1 MLGLPSTTELHR
13 RIPKQTIYDK
23 CKPSPVLKKAFSAQ
37 IASIHWRNKIAPE
50 VLNLAAGKEV
60 RELEVFEL
68 RLNDGQ
74 MDEAVLR
81 LIDRAIPYHILF
93 VLVWEDWMRLALA
106 YKETLDAKSAG
117 VRVERYYYTDWMPVG
132 EVALRLEG
140 LSMDAVYE
148 NLVRRIAG
156 GALGDARTSTLRE
169 SVAAQGRRERIGKQ
183 IAALEAKIRRE
194 KQPKKKFEFVQQL
207 RALEASLGEE
217 QG

>member
-50 VLNLAAGKEV
+50 ILNLAAGKEV

-93 VLVWEDWMRLALA
+93 VLVWEDRMRLALA

-156 GALGDARTSTLRE
+156 GALGDAHTSTLRE
-169 SVAAQGRRERIGKQ
+169 SVAAQRRRERIGKQ
-183 IAALEAKIRRE
+183 IATLEAKIRRE
-194 KQPKKKFEFVQQL
+194 KQPKKKFELVQEL
-207 RALEASLGEE
+207 KALQCNLYN
-217 QG
+217 

>member
-1 MLGLPSTTELHR
+1 MFGLPASTECNR
-13 RIPKQTIYDK
+13 RIPKQKFYEK
-23 CKPSPVLKKAFSAQ
+23 SELSPALKKAFSAQ

-60 RELEVFEL
+60 QELEVFEL

-74 MDEAVLR
+74 IDEAVLR

-93 VLVWEDWMRLALA
+93 ALVWEDRMRLAVA
-106 YKETLDAKSAG
+106 YKETSDAKSTG
-117 VRVERYYYTDWMPVG
+117 VRVERYYYTDWMPERDV
-132 EVALRLEG
+132 VLRLEG

-156 GALGDARTSTLRE
+156 DALDGQSASLKE
-169 SVAAQGRRERIGKQ
+169 SVAEQGRRERIEKQ

-194 KQPKKKFEFVQQL
+194 KQPKKKFELVTQL
-207 RALEASLGEE
+207 RMLRGINSC
-217 QG
+217 

>member
-1 MLGLPSTTELHR
+1 MFRLPTSTELNR
-13 RIPKQTIYDK
+13 RIPKQKFYEKSDL
-23 CKPSPVLKKAFSAQ
+23 SPTLKKAFSAQ

-93 VLVWEDWMRLALA
+93 VLVWEERMRLAVA
-106 YKETLDAKSAG
+106 YKETPDAKSAG
-117 VRVERYYYTDWMPVG
+117 VRVERYYYTDWMAMG

-183 IAALEAKIRRE
+183 IATLEAKIRRE
-194 KQPKKKFEFVQQL
+194 KQPKRMFELVQQL
-207 RALEASLGEE
+207 RVLRGINSC
-217 QG
+217 

>member
-93 VLVWEDWMRLALA
+93 VLVWEDRMRLALA

-156 GALGDARTSTLRE
+156 DALDGQSASLKE
-169 SVAAQGRRERIGKQ
+169 SVAEQGRRERVEKQ
-183 IAALEAKIRRE
+183 IATLEAKIRRE
-194 KQPKKKFEFVQQL
+194 KQPKRKFELVQQL
-207 RALEASLGEE
+207 RGL
-217 QG
+217 QK

>member
-1 MLGLPSTTELHR
+1 MLGLLAPTELNR

-23 CKPSPVLKKAFSAQ
+23 CKPSPTLKKAFSAQ
-37 IASIHWRNKIAPE
+37 IASIHWRNKIAPG
-50 VLNLAAGKEV
+50 VLSLAAGKEV

-93 VLVWEDWMRLALA
+93 VLVWEDRMRLAVA
-106 YKETLDAKSAG
+106 YKETPDAKSAG

-156 GALGDARTSTLRE
+156 GALGDTRTSTLRE

-183 IAALEAKIRRE
+183 IATLEAKIGRE
-194 KQPKKKFEFVQQL
+194 KQPKKKFELVQQL
-207 RALEASLGEE
+207 RALEASLDEE
-217 QG
+217 VG

>member
-50 VLNLAAGKEV
+50 ILNLAAGKEV

-93 VLVWEDWMRLALA
+93 VLVWEDRMRLAVA
-106 YKETLDAKSAG
+106 YKEAPNAKSAG

-156 GALGDARTSTLRE
+156 GALGDAHTSTLRE
-169 SVAAQGRRERIGKQ
+169 SVAAQRRRERIGKQ
-183 IAALEAKIRRE
+183 IATLEAKIRRE
-194 KQPKKKFEFVQQL
+194 KQPKKKFELVQEL
-207 RALEASLGEE
+207 KALQCNLYN
-217 QG
+217 

>member
-1 MLGLPSTTELHR
+1 MLGLPTSTECNR
-13 RIPKQTIYDK
+13 RIPKQKIYEK
-23 CKPSPVLKKAFSAQ
+23 SELSPALKKAFSAQ

-93 VLVWEDWMRLALA
+93 VLVWEARMRLAVA
-106 YKETLDAKSAG
+106 YKEMPDAKSTG
-117 VRVERYYYTDWMPVG
+117 VRVEHYYYTDWMPVG
-132 EVALRLEG
+132 ELALRLEG

-183 IAALEAKIRRE
+183 IATLEAKIRRE
-194 KQPKKKFEFVQQL
+194 KQPKKKFELVQEL
-207 RALEASLGEE
+207 KALQCNLYN
-217 QG
+217 

>member
-23 CKPSPVLKKAFSAQ
+23 CKPSPVLKKAFSVQ
-37 IASIHWRNKIAPE
+37 IASIHWRNKIAPG
-50 VLNLAAGKEV
+50 VLSLAAGKEV

-93 VLVWEDWMRLALA
+93 VLVWEDRMRLALA